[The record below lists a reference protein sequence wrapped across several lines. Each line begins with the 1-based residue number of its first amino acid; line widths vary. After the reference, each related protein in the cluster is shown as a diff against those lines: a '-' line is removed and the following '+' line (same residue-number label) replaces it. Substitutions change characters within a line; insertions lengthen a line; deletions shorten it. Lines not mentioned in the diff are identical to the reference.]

1 VKSLPRKRLGWLLVM
16 LALALA
22 GCGYQT
28 AGRAVRLP
36 DTLHTLYVP
45 AFVNQTQTYRIE
57 QVLTGAVIREF
68 HTRTRY
74 RITQQESEAADAT
87 LRGVVLG
94 TYLAPVTYDSET
106 ARASSG
112 LVTVHMSVSLV
123 DKSGRV
129 LWENPNYHFRE
140 QYQVTR
146 EVSSFFEEE
155 SPALERLSREFART
169 LVSSILEAF

>member
-1 VKSLPRKRLGWLLVM
+1 MTNPARCAALTTVVLL
-16 LALALA
+16 LALA

-36 DTLHTLYVP
+36 DTLHTLYIP
-45 AFVNQTQTYRIE
+45 AFINQTQTYRVE
-57 QVLTGAVIREF
+57 QVLTAAVIREF

-74 RITQQESEAADAT
+74 RITQQEGEAADAT
-87 LRGVVLG
+87 LRGVVLS
-94 TYLAPVTYDSET
+94 TQLAPVTYDSET

-112 LVTVHMSVSLV
+112 LVTVHMSVTLV

-129 LWENPNYHFRE
+129 LWENPNYLFRE

-169 LVSSILEAF
+169 LVASILEAF